1 MKLNYI
7 IWFRSRPGNDICVGR
22 FDGLVWRVTLGPDGE
37 PWLYD
42 SIHNCGCYHTFIP
55 TGHLRLRDDL
65 PTMYFEPPL
74 VPQQTSALGC
84 IWSCV

>member
-22 FDGLVWRVTLGPDGE
+22 FDGLVWRVTLEPNGG

-42 SIHNCGCYHTFIP
+42 SIHDCGCYHTLFP